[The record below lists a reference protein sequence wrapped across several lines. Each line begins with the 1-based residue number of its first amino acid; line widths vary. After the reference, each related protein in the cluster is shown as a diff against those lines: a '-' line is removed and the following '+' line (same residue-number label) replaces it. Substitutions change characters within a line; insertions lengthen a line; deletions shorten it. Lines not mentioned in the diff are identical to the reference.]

1 MKHIKIYEYFK
12 DSIEHDNYDLA
23 LELEFKFRTSNADDK
38 KNKSIFDILKELGIQ
53 QGVVTGVDL
62 GKILQLQM
70 KFKKQSDEEF
80 LKMYNEYKKNSE
92 I

>member
-12 DSIEHDNYDLA
+12 NSIEQDNYELA
-23 LELEFKFRTSNADDK
+23 LDLEFKFRTSNADDK

-53 QGVVTGVDL
+53 QGEVTGVDL
-62 GKILQLQM
+62 GKILQIQM

>member
-12 DSIEHDNYDLA
+12 DNIEIDNYDLA
-23 LELEFKFRTSNADDK
+23 LELEFKFRTSNQEDK
-38 KNKSIFDILKELGIQ
+38 KNKSIFDVLNELGIQ
-53 QGVVTGVDL
+53 KGDLTGVDL

-80 LKMYNEYKKNSE
+80 LKMYNEHQKNSE